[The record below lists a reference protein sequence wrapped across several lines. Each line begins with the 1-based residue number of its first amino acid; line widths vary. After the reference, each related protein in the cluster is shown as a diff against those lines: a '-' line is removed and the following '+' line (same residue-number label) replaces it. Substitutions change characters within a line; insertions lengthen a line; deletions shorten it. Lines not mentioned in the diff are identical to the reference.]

1 MANDKD
7 AKMTPELAEQL
18 LNDDNAYLTEAGKRI
33 LQGLLKEK
41 KWYH

>member
-7 AKMTPELAEQL
+7 TKMTSELAKHL
-18 LNDDNAYLTEAGKRI
+18 LNDKNAYLTEEGKRI
-33 LQGLLKEK
+33 LQGLVKEK